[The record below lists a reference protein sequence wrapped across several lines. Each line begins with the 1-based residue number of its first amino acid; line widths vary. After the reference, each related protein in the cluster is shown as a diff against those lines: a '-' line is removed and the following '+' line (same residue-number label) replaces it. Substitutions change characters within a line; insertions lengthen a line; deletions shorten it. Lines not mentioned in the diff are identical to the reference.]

1 MKASNLYRS
10 FLLGVLTISMLGIQ
24 ACSKS
29 KDGAPVRSG
38 YYGTAGRGGG
48 AGGIGTN
55 YTYQLAQVSN
65 ANPQAVLGFLSAGMD
80 TSQIGSIVS
89 VQAAGHIGLNCAQNQ
104 QVIVNG
110 SNGIFIR
117 VIDSMAQQGQY
128 APIDTF
134 MPVTS
139 GSVMNGQ
146 MNLMFQDNFGVVQV
160 TGSYTPSNNNGS
172 VNGTITY
179 RNNSNGQYGTIGS
192 FSLPIAYFLT
202 CQ

>member
-24 ACSKS
+24 ACSKA

-48 AGGIGTN
+48 NINSSYA
-55 YTYQLAQVSN
+55 YQLAQVAN
-65 ANPQAVLGFLSAGMD
+65 ANPQSVLGFLSAGMD

-89 VQAAGHIGLNCAQNQ
+89 VQAGGHIGISYCNTNSQ
-104 QVIVNG
+104 QVAANG

-117 VIDSMAQQGQY
+117 VIDSLAQQGQY

-146 MNLMFQDNFGVVQV
+146 MNLIFQDNFGVVQV
-160 TGSYTPSNNNGS
+160 TGSYTSSNTSGS
-172 VNGTITY
+172 VTGTISY
-179 RNNSNGQYGTIGS
+179 RNNSNGQQGTIGS
-192 FSLPIAYFLT
+192 FTLPISSFLT